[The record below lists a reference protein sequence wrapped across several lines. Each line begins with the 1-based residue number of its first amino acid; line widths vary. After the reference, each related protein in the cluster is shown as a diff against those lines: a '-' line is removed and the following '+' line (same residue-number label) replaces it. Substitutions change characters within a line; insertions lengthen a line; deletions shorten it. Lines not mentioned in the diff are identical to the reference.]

1 MRLILFVAATTLVAT
16 LGIGAQ
22 DGVELRGQLSAN
34 ETERNE
40 GYFSVAQDT
49 ALMVRPGS
57 PLHQW
62 LKDHSGQT
70 VKITIEPATTD

>member
-1 MRLILFVAATTLVAT
+1 MKSVLYLAAGMLVAT
-16 LGIGAQ
+16 LGLAAQ
-22 DGVELRGQLSAN
+22 DGAELRGLLNAN

-49 ALMVRPGS
+49 AIMVRPGS

-70 VKITIEPATTD
+70 VRVVIEPADTH

>member
-1 MRLILFVAATTLVAT
+1 MRWILFVAAGTLTAT

-22 DGVELRGQLSAN
+22 NGAELRGQLSAN

-49 ALMVRPGS
+49 AIMVRPGS

-62 LKDHSGQT
+62 LKEHTGRT
-70 VKITIEPATTD
+70 VKITIEPGTTE

>member
-1 MRLILFVAATTLVAT
+1 MRLILFVAAATVVAT

-22 DGVELRGQLSAN
+22 NGAEIRGQLSAN

-49 ALMVRPGS
+49 AVMVRPGS
-57 PLHQW
+57 PMHQW
-62 LKDHSGQT
+62 LKDHTGRT
-70 VKITIEPATTD
+70 VKITIEPATTE

>member
-1 MRLILFVAATTLVAT
+1 MRLILFVAAATLVAT

-22 DGVELRGQLSAN
+22 DGVEVRGQLSAN

-62 LKDHSGQT
+62 LKDHTGQT
-70 VKITIEPATTD
+70 VKITIEPGTTD

>member
-1 MRLILFVAATTLVAT
+1 MRRTLFVVAATLVAT
-16 LGIGAQ
+16 LGLGAQ
-22 DGVELRGQLSAN
+22 NGAELRGQLTAN

-62 LKDHSGQT
+62 LKEHTGRT
-70 VKITIEPATTD
+70 VKITIEPGTTD

>member
-1 MRLILFVAATTLVAT
+1 MRLILFVAAVTLVAT

-22 DGVELRGQLSAN
+22 DGVEVRGQLSAN

-62 LKDHSGQT
+62 LKDHTGQT
-70 VKITIEPATTD
+70 VKIMIEPGTTD

>member
-1 MRLILFVAATTLVAT
+1 MRLILFVAAATLVAT
-16 LGIGAQ
+16 LGLGAQ

-40 GYFSVAQDT
+40 GYFAVAQDT

-62 LKDHSGQT
+62 LKEHAGQT
-70 VKITIEPATTD
+70 VRIAIEPGTTD

>member
-1 MRLILFVAATTLVAT
+1 MRWTVFVGAGLLVAT
-16 LGIGAQ
+16 LGLGAQ
-22 DGVELRGQLSAN
+22 GGVELRGQLTAN

-49 ALMVRPGS
+49 AVMVRPGS

-70 VKITIEPATTD
+70 VRIVIEPAGTR

>member
-1 MRLILFVAATTLVAT
+1 MRRTLFVVAATLVAT
-16 LGIGAQ
+16 LGLGAQ
-22 DGVELRGQLSAN
+22 NGAELRGQLTAN

-49 ALMVRPGS
+49 ALMVRTGS

-62 LKDHSGQT
+62 LKEHTGRT
-70 VKITIEPATTD
+70 VKITIEPGTTD

>member
-1 MRLILFVAATTLVAT
+1 MRWILFVAAATLAAT
-16 LGIGAQ
+16 LGLGAQ
-22 DGVELRGQLSAN
+22 NGAELRGQLSAN

-49 ALMVRPGS
+49 AIMVRPGS

-62 LKDHSGQT
+62 LKAHTGQT
-70 VKITIEPATTD
+70 VKITIEPATTE